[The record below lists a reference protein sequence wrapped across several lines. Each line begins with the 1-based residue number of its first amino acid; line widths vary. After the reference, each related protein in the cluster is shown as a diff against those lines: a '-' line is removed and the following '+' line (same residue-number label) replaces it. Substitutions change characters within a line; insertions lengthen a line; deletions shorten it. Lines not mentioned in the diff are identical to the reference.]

1 MLYPTPHPNTRAP
14 PPRPQ
19 IILSVAEH
27 HANLV
32 PWQLLA
38 ARTGAVLRHV
48 RLTPDRTQ
56 LDMEHFR
63 SLLGPR
69 TRLVSLVHVSNV
81 LGAVL
86 DTDLV
91 AEETHKWVVGN
102 VGLGPTAAKADSC
115 KHVGRA
121 GVLVG

>member
-1 MLYPTPHPNTRAP
+1 M
-14 PPRPQ
+14 
-19 IILSVAEH
+19 AEH

-91 AEETHKWVVGN
+91 AEETHRWVMGSW
-102 VGLGPTAAKADSC
+102 ASRSC
-115 KHVGRA
+115 MLLGRA
-121 GVLVG
+121 LSKRPDYLSQMAVKLLLSVGG